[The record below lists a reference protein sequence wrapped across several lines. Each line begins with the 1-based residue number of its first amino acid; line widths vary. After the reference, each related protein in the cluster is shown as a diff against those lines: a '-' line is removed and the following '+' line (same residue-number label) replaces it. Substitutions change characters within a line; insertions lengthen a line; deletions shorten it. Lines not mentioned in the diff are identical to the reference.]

1 MALLP
6 DCIVEFPNETFLCSC
21 DNQVYFLS
29 VESPAARLDLLAQG
43 SSALRWL
50 VTKPDHGGVCEMRLE
65 TKLRSYLRQNASF
78 SRKFE
83 LSLSTS
89 TLS

>member
-65 TKLRSYLRQNASF
+65 TKLRSVF
-78 SRKFE
+78 TPKCVF
-83 LSLSTS
+83 LSKV
-89 TLS
+89 